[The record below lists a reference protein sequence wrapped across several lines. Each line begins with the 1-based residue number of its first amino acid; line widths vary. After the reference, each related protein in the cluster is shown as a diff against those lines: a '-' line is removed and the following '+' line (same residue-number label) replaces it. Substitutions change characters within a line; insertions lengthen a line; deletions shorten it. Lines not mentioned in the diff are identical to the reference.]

1 MQKFIPIFPLQLV
14 VYPTEKLNLHIF
26 EPRYIELIQDV
37 MQTKKRFAIPPFIK
51 NSISEYATEVEV
63 LSIENIDE
71 DGKMD
76 IKTIGVG
83 IVRILHVMEEVAEK
97 KYYGAIVKEI
107 PSPIDDRQPVD
118 EKLIELIEKMKETL
132 SINKPLFASYETLT
146 AYDIAHYVGLSIEK
160 KYRLLT
166 IPDEKLRQNMI
177 YYHLKSS
184 LHQLKNNIEVMNTIK
199 MNGHFRNEV
208 PPKLK

>member
-1 MQKFIPIFPLQLV
+1 
-14 VYPTEKLNLHIF
+14 
-26 EPRYIELIQDV
+26 
-37 MQTKKRFAIPPFIK
+37 
-51 NSISEYATEVEV
+51 
-63 LSIENIDE
+63 
-71 DGKMD
+71 
-76 IKTIGVG
+76 
-83 IVRILHVMEEVAEK
+83 
-97 KYYGAIVKEI
+97 
-107 PSPIDDRQPVD
+107 
-118 EKLIELIEKMKETL
+118 MKETL

-146 AYDIAHYVGLSIEK
+146 AYDIAHYIGLSIEE

-184 LHQLKNNIEVMNTIK
+184 LHQLKNNIEVMNKIK

>member
-76 IKTIGVG
+76 IKTVGVG
-83 IVRILHVMEEVAEK
+83 IVRILHVIEEVAEK

-132 SINKPLFASYETLT
+132 QLNKPLFASYETLT
-146 AYDIAHYVGLSIEK
+146 AYDIAHYIGLSIEE

-184 LHQLKNNIEVMNTIK
+184 LHQLKNNIEVMNKIK

>member
-1 MQKFIPIFPLQLV
+1 M
-14 VYPTEKLNLHIF
+14 
-26 EPRYIELIQDV
+26 
-37 MQTKKRFAIPPFIK
+37 FIK

-76 IKTIGVG
+76 IKTVGVG

-146 AYDIAHYVGLSIEK
+146 AYDIAHYIGLSIEE

-184 LHQLKNNIEVMNTIK
+184 LHQLKNNIEVMNKIK